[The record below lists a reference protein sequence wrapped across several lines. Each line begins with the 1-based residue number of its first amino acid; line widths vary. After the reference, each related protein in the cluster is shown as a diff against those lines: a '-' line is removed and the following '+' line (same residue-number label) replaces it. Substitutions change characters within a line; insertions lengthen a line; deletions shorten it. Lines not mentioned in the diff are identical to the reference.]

1 VKRTLS
7 LIVAKHSLFYQIC
20 IYSVFFFIFFYLR
33 LKGIQRPFWQDEL
46 ISLSTLNVNILSNP
60 FYFGISTNLPFFY
73 YILKIYS
80 FFLNTFDIPLQYYR
94 ILPLIF
100 NLATLIFLSYH
111 IKKRWGLSVSL
122 VSSLLF
128 CLSPIQVYYSL
139 ELRAYSLIQLL
150 LCIQLFKFLDILNNK
165 KNNYSSFLFVSILSL
180 LTHYC
185 AYIMIAGEF
194 ILLIILKVLKRDIR
208 LKIFLNFILL
218 FFISLGIFLTMRQ
231 SGQFSKSI
239 NFLSEYNGNIT
250 IPDMVS
256 FSSLVRIK
264 EVITFYYFFGLYYFQ
279 ADPWIQFS
287 VKKLSLLLI
296 FLGFLFIY
304 KNRDKHTVKEISIL
318 FSLLIVNLT
327 ISLFGEYLGLYFF
340 GGRHIMP
347 FSFLIYIYL
356 SWVLSVLYRKSK
368 LTVFLIIYI
377 FFTLVLFSYCS
388 TKGVPK
394 TEQGNLITQC
404 MKKL

>member
-20 IYSVFFFIFFYLR
+20 IYSVFLFIYFYLR
-33 LKGIQRPFWQDEL
+33 LRGIQRPFWQDEL
-46 ISLSTLNVNILSNP
+46 ISLSTLNANILNNP
-60 FYFGISTNLPFFY
+60 FYFGVSTNLPFFY

-80 FFLNTFDIPLQYYR
+80 YFLNTFNISMQYYR

-100 NLATLIFLSYH
+100 NLATLVYLSYH
-111 IKKRWGLSVSL
+111 TKKRWGLSVSIIC
-122 VSSLLF
+122 SLFF

-150 LCIQLFKFLDILNNK
+150 LCIQAFKFLDILNNK
-165 KNNYSSFLFVSILSL
+165 NNYSSFLLVSILSI

-194 ILLIILKVLKRDIR
+194 LLLIILKVLKKDIK
-208 LKIFLNFILL
+208 LKLFLNFSLL
-218 FFISLGIFLTMRQ
+218 LFISLGIFLTMGQ
-231 SGQFSKSI
+231 SQQFSKSI
-239 NFLSEYNGNIT
+239 NFLSGYNRNIT
-250 IPDMVS
+250 IPDMIS

-287 VKKLSLLLI
+287 VKKISLLLI
-296 FLGFLFIY
+296 FIGLLFIY
-304 KNRDKHTVKEISIL
+304 KNRDKHTLRDISML
-318 FSLLIVNLT
+318 FSLLIINLT

-368 LTVFLIIYI
+368 LTTLLIVYI
-377 FFTLVLFSYCS
+377 FYTLILFSYCS
-388 TKGVPK
+388 TTGVPE

-404 MKKL
+404 INRL

>member
-1 VKRTLS
+1 MKRTLS

-100 NLATLIFLSYH
+100 NLATLVYLSYH
-111 IKKRWGLSVSL
+111 TKKRWGLSVSIIC
-122 VSSLLF
+122 SLFF

-165 KNNYSSFLFVSILSL
+165 NNYSSFLLVSILSI

-194 ILLIILKVLKRDIR
+194 LLLIILKVLKKDIK
-208 LKIFLNFILL
+208 LKLFLNFSLL
-218 FFISLGIFLTMRQ
+218 LFISLGIFLTMGQ
-231 SGQFSKSI
+231 SQQFSKSI
-239 NFLSEYNGNIT
+239 NFLSGYNRNIT
-250 IPDMVS
+250 IPDMIS

-296 FLGFLFIY
+296 FIGLLFIY
-304 KNRDKHTVKEISIL
+304 KNRDKHTVRDISML

-356 SWVLSVLYRKSK
+356 SWVLSVLFRKSK
-368 LTVFLIIYI
+368 LTAFLIVYI
-377 FFTLVLFSYCS
+377 FFTLVLFSFCS
-388 TKGVPK
+388 IRGVPE

-404 MKKL
+404 INRL